1 MRVVREARRVE
12 CEHQRQAQRSHLKK
26 WLELGHAQDE
36 AAPLAPSLKK
46 APSAL
51 AQKWSAYISAMGLK
65 EGGRGGGALYASDDK
80 KKKVGKH
87 AKRQRHVRFDD
98 ERREEF
104 ERPEWTPEE
113 KASCHYSTEELG
125 EMASCAKKET
135 LHREARV
142 AAQPKDTILE
152 QGFLTLQANTPFFQ
166 HKHYYC
172 LLRGYNLALYAS
184 AAHAAKRAA
193 PKCEFAVLRVQDIA
207 TLSMQKKIAM
217 FGANLPQQLAHM
229 FYVIK
234 TNGERVV
241 LTAESKCAKRN
252 WVHTLARV
260 TYVGEGTCSVSSNNS
275 NSSSSSSSRS
285 RHRSSSAP
293 AACKKPADLPK
304 ISEEEEPEEP
314 EGAAD
319 NISVEHKTRHASID
333 SRS

>member
-26 WLELGHAQDE
+26 WLEQGPAPGE

-51 AQKWSAYISAMGLK
+51 AQKWSAYISAMGL
-65 EGGRGGGALYASDDK
+65 RDSGALFPHAAAAGDK
-80 KKKVGKH
+80 KSKH

-98 ERREEF
+98 ARREEF
-104 ERPEWTPEE
+104 ELPEWTPEE

-142 AAQPKDTILE
+142 AAQPQDTILE
-152 QGFLTLQANTPFFQ
+152 QGFLTLQAGSPFFQ
-166 HKHYYC
+166 HKQLYC
-172 LLRGYNLALYAS
+172 LLRGYNLSLYAS
-184 AAHAAKRAA
+184 PAHAARGAA
-193 PKCEFAVLRVQDIA
+193 PKCAFVVLRVQDIA
-207 TLSMQKKIAM
+207 QLSMQKKIAM
-217 FGANLPQQLAHM
+217 FGANLPPQLAHM

-252 WVHTLARV
+252 WVHTLSRV
-260 TYVGEGTCSVSSNNS
+260 TYVGEGGACNQTSSLG
-275 NSSSSSSSRS
+275 SSSSSRP
-285 RHRSSSAP
+285 RPRSSSAP

-304 ISEEEEPEEP
+304 ISEEEEPE
-314 EGAAD
+314 GVAD
-319 NISVEHKTRHASID
+319 NISVEHKPRHASID